1 MTLAGMPSLF
11 LKGIQSGR
19 KHSRHF
25 TVTCKR
31 NVVSVRSLSQG
42 MNYLFPL
49 INILLHWL
57 LCLGSRLTRRS
68 CIAKIQLLS
77 HGAADQM
84 LKKLVSHR
92 VVLIFVQ
99 QPGRRVSCIKRTLEL
114 QASTLEEF
122 MFFNQVTDPSKFLR
136 LDQTQKLFLVLKTVS
151 LSPLVHLK
159 QDG

>member
-1 MTLAGMPSLF
+1 MTLAGMQCLF
-11 LKGIQSGR
+11 LKGMQLER
-19 KHSRHF
+19 KHSNHF
-25 TVTCKR
+25 TETFRR
-31 NVVSVRSLSQG
+31 NVVSVRSLSQD

-57 LCLGSRLTRRS
+57 LCLGSRLTRRP

-99 QPGRRVSCIKRTLEL
+99 QPGRRVSCIKRTSEL

-122 MFFNQVTDPSKFLR
+122 LFFNQVTDPSKFPC
-136 LDQTQKLFLVLKTVS
+136 LDQGNYFFWSSRQAAC
-151 LSPLVHLK
+151 PL
-159 QDG
+159 